1 MDLLSFGFIG
11 LVVLLGGLVAY
22 LADGLGRKLGKKRL
36 SLFGMRPRHTAT
48 ALTVGAGVLIPLL
61 TVLTLSVASSE
72 FRQWVTEGR
81 AAIRESKILSERVSG
96 LRTEI
101 EKKTQQANGLDE
113 KLKGAQKRL
122 QELESQVKESLDA
135 AKLAEQRTRVAQA
148 KSDRLDREV
157 ARQRASLDKVS
168 ASLVVAQSALEETR
182 KASAELARSFKLQQD
197 DLKAAYDQNKKL
209 TDENLGLDAS
219 NNKLRTE
226 IAEFQ
231 NKLTDLNSRIE
242 RAQQDLAAAQAETQR
257 VQGELAV
264 KNEQLTDLQ
273 GILESTRQGLE
284 INLGNSRTRPMIFGM
299 NEEIAR
305 LPLPRTQPQH
315 EGEALAAVRRVQ
327 LQASSAADTRGAR
340 PVPGGTLSA
349 GIFSRKADD
358 GRVITIEEN
367 RRRPFHQAMA
377 GQRDELVLIAYSALN
392 AFQGEFVALTLR
404 PYRNPML
411 YRTGETVVEGRID
424 GSQSDNTIYNQ
435 ITAFLE
441 QQVTNAALAKG
452 MIPGRAPKA
461 GQPGSTRLG
470 VLSLVKQI
478 SEFGRP
484 IRIVAYAAEDTRAA
498 DPLRLDFKFR

>member
-197 DLKAAYDQNKKL
+197 DLKAA
-209 TDENLGLDAS
+209 
-219 NNKLRTE
+219 
-226 IAEFQ
+226 
-231 NKLTDLNSRIE
+231 
-242 RAQQDLAAAQAETQR
+242 
-257 VQGELAV
+257 
-264 KNEQLTDLQ
+264 
-273 GILESTRQGLE
+273 
-284 INLGNSRTRPMIFGM
+284 
-299 NEEIAR
+299 
-305 LPLPRTQPQH
+305 
-315 EGEALAAVRRVQ
+315 
-327 LQASSAADTRGAR
+327 
-340 PVPGGTLSA
+340 
-349 GIFSRKADD
+349 
-358 GRVITIEEN
+358 
-367 RRRPFHQAMA
+367 
-377 GQRDELVLIAYSALN
+377 
-392 AFQGEFVALTLR
+392 
-404 PYRNPML
+404 
-411 YRTGETVVEGRID
+411 
-424 GSQSDNTIYNQ
+424 
-435 ITAFLE
+435 
-441 QQVTNAALAKG
+441 
-452 MIPGRAPKA
+452 
-461 GQPGSTRLG
+461 
-470 VLSLVKQI
+470 
-478 SEFGRP
+478 
-484 IRIVAYAAEDTRAA
+484 
-498 DPLRLDFKFR
+498 

>member
-305 LPLPRTQPQH
+305 LPLPNSLL

-358 GRVITIEEN
+358 GRVITIEEQEAALS
-367 RRRPFHQAMA
+367 QAMA

-452 MIPGRAPKA
+452 MIPRQSAEGGFGRV
-461 GQPGSTRLG
+461 STER